1 MLQGRLLQTEQEQH
15 LRWRQHQIFAAQ
27 GGQQEPGLMFGG
39 DLLLAGDCNAA
50 HAAAAAESWLS
61 KPPHHLP
68 LQGQLQA

>member
-1 MLQGRLLQTEQEQH
+1 
-15 LRWRQHQIFAAQ
+15 
-27 GGQQEPGLMFGG
+27 MFGG
-39 DLLLAGDCNAA
+39 DLRLAGDCNAA